1 VTATQSTD
9 GRMTDVEAMMWR
21 FDKDPYLASTFANVT
36 IVDRHIDLDRLL
48 ARMERT
54 SVAIPRLRQRVQPA
68 PGNFGNPSWVDDPAF
83 DIRYHVRHVS
93 LPAPG
98 SLRQLLDL
106 AMLILVDPFERTRP
120 LWQFIVVDGLEGGRG
135 ALIEKLHHSVSDGEG
150 GVELAMNFLD
160 LERDPAPPP
169 PLEREESAP
178 ASAGGSD
185 PGQVLRS
192 AMSDS
197 LRIPLA
203 LLRQVR
209 DVLSDPALLG
219 TVGPKVVDNVRGLL
233 AQTTDI
239 EPARSPLWTER
250 SLRRRLEVLSAP
262 FSELRAASRM
272 LGGTLNTA
280 FVAAAA
286 DAAGAYHRRLGHPVD
301 SLRTSI
307 AVSTREEAGVSNA
320 FSLARLLVPT
330 GEMPVADRFR
340 EINDR
345 LSAARDTA
353 LTGSVATVSAIGALL
368 PTAVVTRIAKA
379 QSQTVDFATS
389 NVRGAGIPLYVA
401 GAKLLHNYPV
411 GPIGGTAFNLTLLS
425 YLGYLDMGV
434 NIDPSAVHHPDLL
447 MEELRRSFDEI
458 VSLVP
463 RTTPTVRPED
473 EPAGA
478 QAESTDAAPNG
489 VESDADVA
497 PVRATVARVKRVTT
511 RLWRRVRPPAAS

>member
-1 VTATQSTD
+1 MSETRATD
-9 GRMTDVEAMMWR
+9 GRMSDVEAMMWR

-36 IVDRHIDLDRLL
+36 VVDRHIDLDRLL

-54 SVAIPRLRQRVQPA
+54 ALAIPRLRQRVQPA
-68 PGNFGNPSWVDDPAF
+68 PGNFGNPMWVEDAAF

-98 SLRQLLDL
+98 SMRQLLDL
-106 AMLILVDPFERTRP
+106 AMLYLVDPFERTRP

-160 LERDPAPPP
+160 LERDPAPLP
-169 PLEREESAP
+169 PLDRTSDTESKSTGQAD
-178 ASAGGSD
+178 A
-185 PGQVLRS
+185 GQVLRS

-197 LRIPLA
+197 MRIPIA

-219 TVGPKVVDNVRGLL
+219 TLGPRVVENVRGLL

-239 EPARSPLWTER
+239 EPARSPLWKER

-262 FSELRAASRM
+262 FSELRAASRQ

-286 DAAGAYHRRLGHPVD
+286 DAAGAYHRRLGHPID

-307 AVSTREEAGVSNA
+307 AVSTRQEAGVSNA

-330 GEMPVADRFR
+330 GEMPVEERFAA
-340 EINDR
+340 INER
-345 LSAARDTA
+345 LSEARTTA
-353 LTGSVATVSAIGALL
+353 VNGSVATVSAIGALL

-379 QSQTVDFATS
+379 QAQTVDFATS
-389 NVRGAGIPLYVA
+389 NVRGAGIPLFVG
-401 GAKLLHNYPV
+401 GAQLLHNYPV

-434 NIDPSAVHHPDLL
+434 NIDPSAVSEPAILV
-447 MEELRRSFDEI
+447 EELRRSFDELA
-458 VSLVP
+458 SLVP
-463 RTTPTVRPED
+463 RTTP
-473 EPAGA
+473 
-478 QAESTDAAPNG
+478 
-489 VESDADVA
+489 
-497 PVRATVARVKRVTT
+497 ATRD
-511 RLWRRVRPPAAS
+511 

>member
-1 VTATQSTD
+1 MSGTRTTD
-9 GRMTDVEAMMWR
+9 GRMSDVEAMMWR

-36 IVDRHIDLDRLL
+36 VVDRHIDLDRLL

-54 SVAIPRLRQRVQPA
+54 AVAVPRLRQRVQPA
-68 PGNFGNPSWVDDPAF
+68 PGNFGNPMWVEDPAF

-98 SLRQLLDL
+98 SMRQLLDL
-106 AMLILVDPFERTRP
+106 AMLYLVDPFERTRP

-160 LERDPAPPP
+160 LERDPAPLP
-169 PLEREESAP
+169 PLEPTEHTESGPVGATD
-178 ASAGGSD
+178 AG
-185 PGQVLRS
+185 QLLRS

-197 LRIPLA
+197 LRIPIA

-219 TVGPKVVDNVRGLL
+219 TLGPRVVENVRGLM

-239 EPARSPLWTER
+239 EPARSPLWKER

-262 FSELRAASRM
+262 FSELRAASRQ

-286 DAAGAYHRRLGHPVD
+286 DAAGAYHRRLGHPVE

-307 AVSTREEAGVSNA
+307 AVSTRQEAGVSNA

-330 GEMPVADRFR
+330 GEMPVDERFAA
-340 EINDR
+340 INER
-345 LSAARDTA
+345 LNEARNTA
-353 LTGSVATVSAIGALL
+353 VNGSVATVSALGALL

-379 QSQTVDFATS
+379 QAQTVDFATS
-389 NVRGAGIPLYVA
+389 NVRGAGIPLFVG
-401 GAKLLHNYPV
+401 GAQLLHNYPV

-434 NIDPSAVHHPDLL
+434 NIDPSAVSQPEILV
-447 MEELRRSFDEI
+447 EELRRSFGELA
-458 VSLVP
+458 SLVP
-463 RTTPTVRPED
+463 RTTPSSRD
-473 EPAGA
+473 
-478 QAESTDAAPNG
+478 
-489 VESDADVA
+489 
-497 PVRATVARVKRVTT
+497 
-511 RLWRRVRPPAAS
+511 